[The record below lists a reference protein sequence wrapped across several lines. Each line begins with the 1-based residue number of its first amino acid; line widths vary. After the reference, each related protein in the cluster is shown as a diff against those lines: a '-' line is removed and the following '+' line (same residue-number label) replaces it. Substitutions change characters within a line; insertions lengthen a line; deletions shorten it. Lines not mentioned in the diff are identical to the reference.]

1 MKPSELT
8 DSEKLRILELKAS
21 GKSYD
26 AIVLEVQHRKS
37 KVIEIVKCFKSLPWE
52 NAKVYCDNDQK
63 VLALR
68 KDYFERKAA
77 EDRHREDTLKA
88 NIMHLRHELGLP
100 HIWSPSGGGLEF

>member
-8 DSEKLRILELKAS
+8 DSEKLRILELKAG

-26 AIVLEVQHRKS
+26 AIVLEVPHRKS
-37 KVIEIVKCFKSLPWE
+37 KVIEVVKCFRSLPWE
-52 NAKVYCDNDQK
+52 KAKSYCDNGQR

-68 KDYFERKAA
+68 KDYVERKTA
-77 EDRHREDTLKA
+77 EDKQREKTLKE

-100 HIWSPSGGGLEF
+100 HIWSPPGGGLEF